1 VLLKDHYATLGIAP
15 AATAADVKKAYRT
28 LALKYHPDRSHTASV
43 TGEARFR
50 EVQEAYDVLSN
61 TASRARYDE
70 ERWLAGMD
78 KRSKSAVPN
87 TPDGIR
93 KEIISVCQSLDGL
106 DTHRI
111 DRQVLSAYFLHLL
124 RPARME
130 VLIGEST
137 PADRTMIISALL
149 TRIRLLP
156 PEAYAEMHAL
166 LEKLASDDTELH
178 AVIRTNAQR
187 YYATHRYR
195 RWEPYLLAL
204 IAVIVCLL
212 MALYSRHS

>member
-1 VLLKDHYATLGIAP
+1 VPLKDHYATLGIAP
-15 AATAADVKKAYRT
+15 AATAADVKKAYRA
-28 LALKYHPDRSHTASV
+28 LALKYHPDRSHAASE

-50 EVQEAYDVLSN
+50 EVQEAYDVLSS
-61 TASRARYDE
+61 TARRARYDE
-70 ERWLAGMD
+70 ERWLMGMD

-130 VLIGEST
+130 VLIGESS
-137 PADRTMIISALL
+137 PADRAQIIDALL
-149 TRIRLLP
+149 PRMRLLP

-166 LEKLASDDTELH
+166 LTKLAGEDTALQAQIDVH
-178 AVIRTNAQR
+178 ARAYR
-187 YYATHRYR
+187 SARRYR
-195 RWEPYLLAL
+195 RWEPYLIAL
-204 IAVIVCLL
+204 IALVVCLL
-212 MALYSRHS
+212 MALYSRRD